1 MFARAANAYRRVD
14 LESAPKTQIVE
25 RLFARCVADLGRARA
40 AIEANDIRA
49 KGSELDHALQIVVEL
64 KASLDF
70 NAAPVLCA
78 NLAALYDFVT
88 ERIAAANATLK
99 VTPLDQA
106 VRIMT
111 ELGDAF
117 GETHRK

>member
-14 LESAPKTQIVE
+14 LESAPKTKIVE

-40 AIEANDIRA
+40 AIEAKVIRTKA
-49 KGSELDHALQIVVEL
+49 NELDHALQIVVEL

-70 NAAPVLCA
+70 VAAPQLCG
-78 NLAALYDFVT
+78 NLAALYDFVAD
-88 ERIAAANATLK
+88 RIANANLTLT
-99 VTPLDQA
+99 VAPIDQA
-106 VRIMT
+106 TRIMT

-117 GETHRK
+117 RETHGK

>member
-1 MFARAANAYRRVD
+1 MFVRAANAYRRVD

-40 AIEANDIRA
+40 AIGANDIRTKA
-49 KGSELDHALQIVVEL
+49 SELDHALQIVVEL

-70 NAAPVLCA
+70 SAAPALCT
-78 NLAALYDFVT
+78 NLAALYDFVVD
-88 ERIAAANATLK
+88 RIATANLTLK
-99 VTPLDQA
+99 VLPLDQA
-106 VRIMT
+106 TRIMT

-117 GETHRK
+117 RETHGK